1 MVQRTN
7 TTACMIKKNIFKC
20 SQMGHSHS
28 RHINLWTY
36 SFYESSLWR
45 QKTHIK
51 PSQPFNIWEN
61 DTPSNFSPLSLELKG
76 SLYVAMR
83 LLWIFLFHKS
93 SLQDLETGYVHS
105 PQICKVVWVWFR
117 SYTSMDNVYKIHIN
131 TTNWYNL
138 STPQENII
146 ISLWNIIS
154 FLNQQWNII
163 L

>member
-1 MVQRTN
+1 MMGFCSFCCYCPFSNFFRLWSNIIFNYTWRLWMVQRTN

-93 SLQDLETGYVHS
+93 SLQDLETGYVDF
-105 PQICKVVWVWFR
+105 PQICKVVW
-117 SYTSMDNVYKIHIN
+117 DLI
-131 TTNWYNL
+131 
-138 STPQENII
+138 
-146 ISLWNIIS
+146 
-154 FLNQQWNII
+154 
-163 L
+163 